1 MKKVTLN
8 PKRDYTVVHHH
19 PWIFSGAVRS
29 VDGNPAPGETVFSLC
44 QNETSPVIVIGEGF
58 SLVRE
63 ELEAGAPAIF
73 IKENGYEC

>member
-29 VDGNPAPGETVFSLC
+29 VDGNPAPGETVCVENSR
-44 QNETSPVIVIGEGF
+44 GERLGWMDA
-58 SLVRE
+58 SRTPITWKALSAR
-63 ELEAGAPAIF
+63 P
-73 IKENGYEC
+73 